1 MNAPLYDND
10 RGFTA
15 TALGAPGLG
24 ALSDAA
30 VQSAAGDLMTELT
43 SSGCQPGFSAT
54 VQAFQSAYVNAGGN
68 LPSDSNGSSGV
79 DGLYGA
85 NTQAALQAVLDA
97 GPNNPGQ
104 SAPAG
109 CVPAGGGGGGT
120 VVTPTVVVPG
130 TVPASSSTG
139 MSQTAKIVLIGAG
152 VLGVG
157 IIGYALYKKN
167 KKVRVVHLR
176 RV

>member
-1 MNAPLYDND
+1 MNPYYDNG

-30 VQSAAGDLMTELT
+30 VQQAAGDLLNYLQG
-43 SSGCQPGFSAT
+43 SGCQPSFDPS
-54 VQAFQSAYVNAGGN
+54 VQAFQQAYVNAGGN
-68 LPSDSNGSSGV
+68 LPNDSNGSSGV

-97 GPNNPGQ
+97 GPNQPGQ

-109 CVPAGGGGGGT
+109 CVPAGGGGGT

-130 TVPASSSTG
+130 TVSATTTASGMSST
-139 MSQTAKIVLIGAG
+139 TKAVLIGAG
-152 VLGVG
+152 VVGVG
-157 IIGYALYKKN
+157 IIGYALYKRN